1 MKFRTV
7 FNSTLSAL
15 LSLILVLAM
24 FGCSSAEKIDS
35 STAEG
40 AFAMGQKF
48 EKDER
53 YEEAISA
60 YSDVKNK
67 FPYSRFAV
75 EAALKIADIEF
86 ARENYVEAE
95 SAYRLFKEF
104 HPNHPKIDYVTYQTG
119 LSVYNQL
126 PPTTDRDL
134 TLATAAIDYFDQV
147 INSYPSSEFVTKAK
161 EYKEKAQKMLAE
173 KADYIAQFY
182 FKRMK
187 WEAALGRFE
196 DMMKNFPIENYA
208 VKSLYGATVCAYRMK
223 DMDKAK
229 TYFKKLLAEY
239 PNSPELDK
247 ARKELADGF

>member
-1 MKFRTV
+1 MKFCTAI
-7 FNSTLSAL
+7 SIILTCAL
-15 LSLILVLAM
+15 I
-24 FGCSSAEKIDS
+24 GCSSAEKVDTS
-35 STAEG
+35 SAEG
-40 AFAMGQKF
+40 AFTMGQKF

-86 ARENYVEAE
+86 VRENFVESE

-104 HPNHPKIDYVTYQTG
+104 HPNHPKIDYVTFQTG
-119 LSVYNQL
+119 LSVFNQL
-126 PPTTDRDL
+126 PPTIDRDL
-134 TLATAAIDYFDQV
+134 TLANSCIEYFDQV
-147 INSYPSSEFVTKAK
+147 INSYPTSEYVTKAK
-161 EYKEKAQKMLAE
+161 DYKAKAQKMLAE

-182 FKRMK
+182 FKRLK
-187 WEAALGRFE
+187 WESALGRFE
-196 DMMKNFPIENYA
+196 DMMKNYPIEGYE
-208 VKSLYGATVCAYRMK
+208 VKALYGATLSAYHMK

-229 TYFKKLLAEY
+229 GYFKKLLAEY